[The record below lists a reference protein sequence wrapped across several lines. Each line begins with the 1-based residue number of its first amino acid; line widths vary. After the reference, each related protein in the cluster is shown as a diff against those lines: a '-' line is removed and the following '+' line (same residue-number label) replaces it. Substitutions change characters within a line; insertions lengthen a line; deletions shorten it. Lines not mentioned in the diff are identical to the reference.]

1 MSAADSGPPVSLAE
15 MKVRDG
21 DVIARGV
28 FAQLDYLGPVH
39 VPAPYA
45 AINPAFPKVVEA
57 WRDGGKLG
65 DEHVG
70 EFAAWLD
77 RCKAR
82 SKAISENERRLQT
95 TTWAQDRLRNE
106 GDYFEK
112 FAAFHRDAWGVEAWS
127 DDPRE
132 RSEQLKRCARRGMP
146 SVRDVR
152 HG

>member
-1 MSAADSGPPVSLAE
+1 MSAADGPVSLAE

-39 VPAPYA
+39 VPASYA
-45 AINPAFPKVVEA
+45 PINPAFSKAVEE
-57 WRDGGKLG
+57 WRKGAHLA

-70 EFAAWLD
+70 EFAAWLE
-77 RCKAR
+77 RTKAR
-82 SKAISENERRLQT
+82 SKAISENERRLNT

-106 GDYFEK
+106 GDYFER
-112 FAAFHRDAWGVEAWS
+112 FERFHLDAWGVDQWS
-127 DDPRE
+127 DDPAE
-132 RSEQLKRCARRGMP
+132 HSEQLKRCARRGMP
-146 SVRDVR
+146 SGQRRDVR